1 MDNPNKDNRLDEL
14 IKQAYRSLVKGDR
27 IHAWEITSAAAY
39 CYPEDERPL
48 LIMAAMSEPR
58 QSVDY
63 LQHALRINPT
73 SEMARKG
80 MEWALSRLSQEALP
94 SPSSPA
100 IANPIKAPVLHETIQ
115 PEPQIVSK
123 DKHPGAFGRV
133 AKYTV
138 LRGLGLIVSVCVS
151 IFLIVYIANLGGY
164 MDKIQK
170 ALINEEINAMLMGGW
185 LKEIPL
191 DQRQPIIDQT
201 RAEMEASYGLE
212 KPYLERTFN
221 WFLRGISFNW
231 GQSRVNYVIA
241 TEFYQGAFVR
251 QVDSNDIT
259 KIIRAY
265 LPRTLLLF
273 GVSNLGLFIVSI
285 FIALPMALK
294 PRKWTNRLIMWL
306 APTSSI
312 PSWLVGIILLSLMY
326 YVIGDFSFR
335 LGYNSWSKTFDVSAV
350 PGILRSM
357 LLPFMAIVFSKIFQS
372 IYTLRNYF
380 MLYSK
385 EDYVDLAVAK
395 GLPARQL
402 QSRYVLRPTLP
413 TIVTN
418 FVLILISIWQ
428 ECIAVE
434 YFFNIGGIGGYFMQA
449 LYNNDTMSIVA
460 LVATFAYFLA
470 ASVFILDIVYA
481 VIDPRVKINETQ
493 EIEKKSRGLII
504 SLGLRRIFKKNKTA
518 LRNGNLSIHE
528 QVSSETTKQPFS
540 SRMKLALARR
550 RDAVRAFIETWKR
563 ELKLYPSVA
572 VGLWM
577 ILILAAISI
586 TTVIVMPYNK
596 AISLW
601 RGDDKVWIRNPREVP
616 PAWTNFFRSEKKPE
630 TIDLY
635 SQNLP
640 ASQKVESID
649 ETGYRHVV
657 ITFPFDYSFTML
669 PQDVIVM
676 FTTYLPEKQPFV
688 QLTWITPDG
697 REIPMSHFGVSK
709 DTVYYLSQDTKIATT
724 NRQKSPI
731 IELFMPADGNEAAV
745 QKGKYQIRLD
755 FTLFDEQSDVDAELI
770 VYGQVYG
777 LAGTDGFKRDLTV
790 NLLWG
795 LAVALS
801 FGILA
806 AVGTTLTS
814 VALAAIGAWFG
825 GWVDSL
831 IQRITEINMVMP
843 MLPIAIMIFYLYS
856 KSFWVI
862 LGVTVGLSIF
872 GNQIKNYRAMFLQVM
887 ELPYIEAAV
896 AYGAPSWR
904 IIFRYMIPRIR
915 NVIIPQ
921 LMILVPS
928 YVFFEATLTFL
939 GVSDPSLPTL
949 GKLLFYIFTN
959 GGIQM
964 PTYMILETVFVFLLI
979 SVGFVFIGYGLEQS
993 YNDKVGM

>member
-1 MDNPNKDNRLDEL
+1 MDNPNKDTQLDEL
-14 IKQAYRSLVKGDR
+14 IKQAYRALGRGDR
-27 IHAWEITSAAAY
+27 VHAWEIAFGASFR
-39 CYPEDERPL
+39 YPEDERPL
-48 LIMAAMSEPR
+48 LILAATSEPR
-58 QSVDY
+58 ESVDY
-63 LQHALRINPT
+63 LLKALRINPN

-80 MEWALSRLSQEALP
+80 MEWALSRLDQEALP
-94 SPSSPA
+94 LPPSPA
-100 IANPIKAPVLHETIQ
+100 VSIPVIESISPDTTQ
-115 PEPQIVSK
+115 PEPQTISK
-123 DKHPGAFGRV
+123 EKHSSPFGRV

-138 LRGLGLIVSVCVS
+138 LRGLGLIVSVCAS

-164 MDKIQK
+164 MDTIQK
-170 ALINEEINAMLMGGW
+170 GLISENISGMLMGGW

-201 RAEMEASYGLE
+201 RAAMEASYGLD
-212 KPYLERTFN
+212 KSYIERTFN
-221 WFLRGISFNW
+221 WFLRGVSFNW
-231 GQSRVNYVIA
+231 GQSRVYYVIA
-241 TEFYQGAFVR
+241 TEYYKGAFVR
-251 QVDSNDIT
+251 QVESDDIAR
-259 KIIRAY
+259 IIRAY

-312 PSWLVGIILLSLMY
+312 PSWLVGIVLLSLMY
-326 YVIGDFSFR
+326 YVIGDFSYQ

-385 EDYVDLAVAK
+385 EDYVELAVAK

-449 LYNNDTMSIVA
+449 LHNNDTMSIVA

-481 VIDPRVKINETQ
+481 VIDPRVKISETQ

-504 SLGLRRIFKKNKTA
+504 SLGLRRIFNKKETTF
-518 LRNGNLSIHE
+518 RNGNLSIDE
-528 QVSSETTKQPFS
+528 QVSSGMERRSFS
-540 SRMKLALARR
+540 TRMKSAFARR
-550 RDAVRAFIETWKR
+550 RDGLRVFIETWKR
-563 ELKLYPSVA
+563 ELKQYPSVA
-572 VGLWM
+572 VGLCM

-586 TTVIVMPYNK
+586 TTVTVMPYSK

-616 PAWTNFFRSEKKPE
+616 PAWTNFFRAEKKPE

-649 ETGYRHVV
+649 GNGNRHVV
-657 ITFPFDYSFTML
+657 ITFPFDYSYTTL
-669 PQDVIVM
+669 PQDIVVM

-709 DTVYYLSQDTKIATT
+709 DTVYYLSQDTKIETT
-724 NRQKSPI
+724 NRQKSQL
-731 IELFMPADGNEAAV
+731 IELFMPPGGNEAAL
-745 QKGKYQIRLD
+745 QKGKYQLSLD
-755 FTLFDEQSDVDAELI
+755 FTLFDQQSNVDAELI

-904 IIFRYMIPRIR
+904 IIFKYMIPRIR

-964 PTYMILETVFVFLLI
+964 PAYMILETVFVFLLI

>member
-1 MDNPNKDNRLDEL
+1 MDDPKEGKQLDEL
-14 IKQAYRSLVKGDR
+14 IKQAYGALAKGDR
-27 IHAWEITSAAAY
+27 TQAWDIASTAAFR
-39 CYPEDERPL
+39 YPEDERPL
-48 LIMAAMSEPR
+48 LILAAMSEPR

-63 LQHALRINPT
+63 LLKAQRINPA

-80 MEWALSRLSQEALP
+80 MQWALSRLNQESLP
-94 SPSSPA
+94 TSPA
-100 IANPIKAPVLHETIQ
+100 QPILTPPEVSISHEAPPAQTQTNRKERR
-115 PEPQIVSK
+115 PS
-123 DKHPGAFGRV
+123 AFGRV
-133 AKYTV
+133 AKYTA
-138 LRGLGLIVSVCVS
+138 LRGLALFASVCVS

-164 MDKIQK
+164 MDTIQK
-170 ALINEEINAMLMGGW
+170 GLISENISGMLMGGW

-201 RAEMEASYGLE
+201 RAAMEASYGLD
-212 KPYLERTFN
+212 KPYIERTFN

-231 GQSRVNYVIA
+231 GQSRVHYSIA
-241 TEFYQGAFVR
+241 TEYYEGAFVR
-251 QVDSNDIT
+251 EINTDDIGT
-259 KIIRAY
+259 IIKAY
-265 LPRTLLLF
+265 LPRTLVLF

-326 YVIGDFSFR
+326 YVIGDFSYQ
-335 LGYNSWSKTFDVSAV
+335 LGYNSWSMTFDLYSV
-350 PGILRSM
+350 PKIFRSM
-357 LLPFMAIVFSKIFQS
+357 LLPFLAIVFSKIFQS

-385 EDYVDLAVAK
+385 EDYVELAVAK

-449 LYNNDTMSIVA
+449 LHNNDTMSIVA

-470 ASVFILDIVYA
+470 AAVFILDIVYA
-481 VIDPRVKINETQ
+481 VIDPRVKIGETQ
-493 EIEKKSRGLII
+493 QIEKKSHGLII
-504 SLGLRRIFKKNKTA
+504 PPALRRLFGKKETGYRYGNTPATERISLGRKIQLLPIRVKAALTRRWDEF
-518 LRNGNLSIHE
+518 RG
-528 QVSSETTKQPFS
+528 
-540 SRMKLALARR
+540 
-550 RDAVRAFIETWKR
+550 FINTWNR
-563 ELKLYPSVA
+563 ELKQYPSVA
-572 VGLWM
+572 LGLWM
-577 ILILAAISI
+577 ILILAVISI
-586 TTVIVMPYNK
+586 MTVTVMPYNK

-601 RGDDKVWIRNPREVP
+601 RGDDKVWIRNPKEAP
-616 PAWTNFFRSEKKPE
+616 PAWTNFFCADKKPE

-635 SQNLP
+635 SQNLS
-640 ASQKVESID
+640 ASQRVESID
-649 ETGYRHVV
+649 TDGNRHVV
-657 ITFPFDYSFTML
+657 ITFPFDYPYTSL
-669 PQDVIVM
+669 PQDIVIM
-676 FTTYLPEKQPFV
+676 FTTYLPQKQPFV

-697 REIPMSHFGVSK
+697 REVPMSHFGVSK
-709 DTVYYLSQDTKIATT
+709 DSVYYLSQDTKIALT
-724 NRQKSPI
+724 NKNKSQLV
-731 IELFMPADGNEAAV
+731 ELFMPADGNEKAV
-745 QKGKYQIRLD
+745 QKGKYQIRMD
-755 FTLFDEQSDVDAELI
+755 FTLFDEQTNVDAELI

-777 LAGTDGFKRDLTV
+777 LAGTDGSKRDLTV

-814 VALAAIGAWFG
+814 VMLAAIGAWFG
-825 GWVDSL
+825 GWVDGL

-843 MLPIAIMIFYLYS
+843 MLPVAIMIFYLYS

-872 GNQIKNYRAMFLQVM
+872 GNQVKNYRSMFLQVM
-887 ELPYIEAAV
+887 QLPYIEAAV

-904 IIFRYMIPRIR
+904 IIFQYMIPRIR

-964 PTYMILETVFVFLLI
+964 PAYMILETVFVFLLI